1 MEDTWAI
8 VTSLQVPLGGSA
20 PIRSVAPPLEPEP
33 EQRTTRPLKLPVSQV
48 PLPPS
53 ALRLSSSSRGD
64 GDGDGSHGEP
74 LSPASS
80 IVSMR
85 SSGSL
90 TSLSGCLTDLNA
102 DSCTCETGS
111 SPVTP
116 AGSPPSPDGAGGL
129 SIRGLTHSKWVDG
142 LLDEFP
148 TKLEPSPEARQTS
161 HALAAPVE
169 RSKTCSD
176 VVAEANPLDPGG
188 LFFGAVYDGHGGKEC
203 SDFLRERMHVNL
215 AREIAF
221 GADPRLASDDPRRT
235 RHIHDAMLSAYLMT
249 DMHCRKAGITSGST
263 SVTTVINRD
272 SEGRRWAHVANA
284 GDAAAIVCRQCP
296 MEGLCKRE
304 HRGAEAIRLS
314 ATHRPCVPS
323 ERERVTG
330 VGGFILRERVLGV
343 LAVTRAM
350 GNHGLKSGQTG
361 LIARPSCKSMELQSD
376 DRFLVLASDGLTDV
390 LSDQTIVDIVCSGV
404 HKMRSASVKRG
415 KPVKHAA
422 TTLSKLLIHK
432 AMQHGAC
439 DNITAMVIIL

>member
-1 MEDTWAI
+1 
-8 VTSLQVPLGGSA
+8 
-20 PIRSVAPPLEPEP
+20 
-33 EQRTTRPLKLPVSQV
+33 
-48 PLPPS
+48 
-53 ALRLSSSSRGD
+53 
-64 GDGDGSHGEP
+64 
-74 LSPASS
+74 
-80 IVSMR
+80 
-85 SSGSL
+85 
-90 TSLSGCLTDLNA
+90 
-102 DSCTCETGS
+102 
-111 SPVTP
+111 
-116 AGSPPSPDGAGGL
+116 
-129 SIRGLTHSKWVDG
+129 
-142 LLDEFP
+142 
-148 TKLEPSPEARQTS
+148 
-161 HALAAPVE
+161 
-169 RSKTCSD
+169 
-176 VVAEANPLDPGG
+176 
-188 LFFGAVYDGHGGKEC
+188 
-203 SDFLRERMHVNL
+203 
-215 AREIAF
+215 
-221 GADPRLASDDPRRT
+221 
-235 RHIHDAMLSAYLMT
+235 
-249 DMHCRKAGITSGST
+249 
-263 SVTTVINRD
+263 
-272 SEGRRWAHVANA
+272 
-284 GDAAAIVCRQCP
+284 

-432 AMQHGAC
+432 AMHHGAC